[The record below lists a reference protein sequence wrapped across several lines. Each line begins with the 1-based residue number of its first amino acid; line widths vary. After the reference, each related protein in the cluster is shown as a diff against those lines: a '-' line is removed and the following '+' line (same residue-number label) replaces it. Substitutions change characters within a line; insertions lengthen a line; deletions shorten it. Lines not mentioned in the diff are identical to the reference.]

1 MQKVVCIYTG
11 RFLNVGN
18 IYYINLESIC
28 SDSDGDWY
36 TNVYEDDKQNVWI
49 GRYRLEHFKSV
60 I

>member
-1 MQKVVCIYTG
+1 MQKVICIYTG
-11 RFLNVGN
+11 RRLNVGS
-18 IYYINLESIC
+18 IYYINLGSIC

-36 TNVYEDDKQNVWI
+36 ANVYEDDKQDIWI